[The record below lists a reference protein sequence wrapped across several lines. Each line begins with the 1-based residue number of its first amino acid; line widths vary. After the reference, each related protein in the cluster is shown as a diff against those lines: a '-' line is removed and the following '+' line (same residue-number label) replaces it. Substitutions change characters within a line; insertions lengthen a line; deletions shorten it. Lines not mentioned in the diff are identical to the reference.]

1 MGSTFYVVSGG
12 GSHSLVG
19 REFGSEVIELSVWL
33 AIYTVRMGCRLGLLY
48 QMRRPTITNPIPRIP
63 AMGTR
68 TMISII
74 LTVVKVVEGL
84 VWLGYRVIDGNS
96 WVTRVGSDVGFEL
109 G

>member
-1 MGSTFYVVSGG
+1 
-12 GSHSLVG
+12 
-19 REFGSEVIELSVWL
+19 
-33 AIYTVRMGCRLGLLY
+33 
-48 QMRRPTITNPIPRIP
+48 MRRPTITNPMPRIP

-84 VWLGYRVIDGNS
+84 VWLGYRVFDGIS